1 MQVNSLLVDLLTS
14 LRSSVNLT
22 CLPRQYR
29 GISICTHCKVLRL
42 ENILLKNVFRLI
54 STFMFWMRKKYFS
67 WTFKKI
73 SIILLRLFSHLATL
87 LVVWALK
94 KGTWWWN
101 IYCSKNPKKYSLLVW
116 MLTYSNSFHLAEQ
129 FLGMSWGTLRLVLLK
144 INNFE
149 TFKPLMGCV
158 AVLWHFEL

>member
-29 GISICTHCKVLRL
+29 GISTCTHHCKVLRL
-42 ENILLKNVFRLI
+42 ENIFKKNVFRLI
-54 STFMFWMRKKYFS
+54 STFMFWMRKKFFS

-101 IYCSKNPKKYSLLVW
+101 IYCSKNPKKYSLLVG
-116 MLTYSNSFHLAEQ
+116 MLTSNSFFIWL
-129 FLGMSWGTLRLVLLK
+129 
-144 INNFE
+144 NNCWE
-149 TFKPLMGCV
+149 WVKG
-158 AVLWHFEL
+158 H